1 MLKKLSVGKRLIL
14 TFLIVV
20 LFSGLAGTIGILLI
34 RTVNHEYKTELEDYG
49 FAQGDI
55 GSLGQAFQAHRTTVL
70 YIIYS
75 ENQEETQK
83 QKETLD
89 GQINTINQKMQQ
101 VQARMK
107 TAAEKEFFSQLTEK
121 MKNYEDIRSQ
131 TIQLVD
137 QSPDEAMT
145 FFRSYAAP
153 LAAEIAEDINTMLN
167 DKSNAGNIKSAELS
181 SQASIFT
188 AVMGVI
194 ILVSIA
200 VSVIIAIFITKG
212 ITRPIDELKEVADR
226 MAQGDLK
233 CSLEFTAEDELGH
246 LADSMRTM
254 MKRISY
260 YMDYISATTNR
271 MAHGDF
277 DIPHDSTE
285 FKGEFRNVQISIQE
299 LTESLNSVMA
309 RITQSSDQ
317 VASGA
322 EQVAGSAQALSQGAT
337 EQASSIEELAATI
350 TDISNNI
357 NQNAE
362 NAKET
367 SNQVSNTSAELE
379 SGKSRMH
386 NLTQAMNDISD
397 ASAEIVKVIKTIEDI
412 AFQTNILALNA
423 AVEAARAGEAGKGF
437 AVVADEVRNLANK
450 SQEASKN
457 TASLIERAL
466 TSIESGNRIAQE
478 TAQSMDRIVQSS
490 KTVADLVYQIS
501 SASEDQAYA
510 VAQVTQGIDQISSVV
525 QTNSA
530 TSEESAAAS
539 QEMAGQAQMLKQL
552 MEQFKI
558 KL

>member
-20 LFSGLAGTIGILLI
+20 LFSGLAGMIGIMLI
-34 RTVNHEYKTELEDYG
+34 RTVNREYKIELEDFG

-55 GSLGQAFQAHRTTVL
+55 GSLGQAFQAHRATVL

-75 ENQEETQK
+75 DSQEETTK
-83 QKETLD
+83 QKEALD
-89 GQINTINQKMQQ
+89 NQVNAINQKMQQ
-101 VQARMK
+101 VQTRMK
-107 TAAEKEFFSQLTEK
+107 TASEMELFSQLTEK
-121 MKNYEDIRSQ
+121 LKAYDEIRSH
-131 TIQLVD
+131 TIELAEKSQ
-137 QSPDEAMT
+137 QESMAY
-145 FFRSYAAP
+145 FRSYAAP
-153 LAAEIAEDINTMLN
+153 LAAEIADDINTILE

-181 SQASIFT
+181 AQTSIFV

-200 VSVIIAIFITKG
+200 VSVIIATFITRG
-212 ITRPIDELKEVADR
+212 ITRPINELKDVADR

-233 CSLEFTAEDELGH
+233 CRLEFSSEDELGH

-260 YMDYISATTNR
+260 YMDYISATTSR

-277 DIPHDSTE
+277 DIPHDSME
-285 FKGEFRNVQISIQE
+285 FKGEFRSVQISIQD
-299 LTESLNSVMA
+299 LTESLNNVMA

-350 TDISNNI
+350 NDISNNI

-367 SNQVSNTSAELE
+367 NNQVSNTSTELE
-379 SGKSRMH
+379 FGKTRME
-386 NLTQAMNDISD
+386 NLTEAMDAISD
-397 ASAEIVKVIKTIEDI
+397 ASAEIGKVIKTIEDI

-457 TASLIERAL
+457 TAVLIERAL
-466 TSIESGNRIAQE
+466 ASIESGNHIARE
-478 TAQSMDRIVQSS
+478 TAESMDRIVQSS
-490 KTVADLVYQIS
+490 GMVAELVYQIS
-501 SASEDQAYA
+501 AASEDQAYA

-539 QEMAGQAQMLKQL
+539 QEMAGQAQMLKHL
-552 MEQFKI
+552 MEQFKLKI
-558 KL
+558 